1 MPWIDITAGRGEN
14 SRRVMLRTE
23 AITKM
28 FEHRGEYG
36 LTTGICVSGQDEPTW
51 TSQSMKSVLRDI
63 ERVEKNERY
72 KTLYGG
78 QPVAPAPDS
87 EPGTPP
93 PPSPHAPDDD
103 IPF

>member
-1 MPWIDITAGRGEN
+1 MPWIEFEAGRGEN
-14 SRRVMLRTE
+14 ARKTVIRTE

-51 TSQSMKSVLRDI
+51 VSKRMGAILRDI
-63 ERVEKNERY
+63 ERAEKNERY

-78 QPVAPAPDS
+78 QPVAPAQDS

-93 PPSPHAPDDD
+93 PSGPYAPDDD